1 VKLIDETI
9 TAFPRVW
16 SRSDDGVS
24 AQLHEEDHLK
34 PEPGNNKIVSY
45 PSNSFRQAC
54 TPVWYQAQAQ
64 TVCPSLLEKHPNVA
78 DEFCHHRSNMI
89 STLNSGVQLCHMHG
103 TPFKFRRTV
112 ELCPPRPQQ

>member
-1 VKLIDETI
+1 MNTIADLVKLVDETI

-45 PSNSFRQAC
+45 PSNTFRQVWLGLCPRLDRQASNSMRQLRLPLLLRLRPEQQEQATTC
-54 TPVWYQAQAQ
+54 CCYAVPALLRHLCGITTPVQ
-64 TVCPSLLEKHPNVA
+64 
-78 DEFCHHRSNMI
+78 
-89 STLNSGVQLCHMHG
+89 G
-103 TPFKFRRTV
+103 
-112 ELCPPRPQQ
+112 

>member
-1 VKLIDETI
+1 MIYDRMDLHGTRRLPEIAIHHSEVAELLPLRDADLVKLVDETI

-45 PSNSFRQAC
+45 PSNSFRQA
-54 TPVWYQAQAQ
+54 
-64 TVCPSLLEKHPNVA
+64 
-78 DEFCHHRSNMI
+78 
-89 STLNSGVQLCHMHG
+89 
-103 TPFKFRRTV
+103 
-112 ELCPPRPQQ
+112 RPAVGL

>member
-1 VKLIDETI
+1 MPPLLVADLVKLVDETI

-45 PSNSFRQAC
+45 PSNSFRQARL
-54 TPVWYQAQAQ
+54 
-64 TVCPSLLEKHPNVA
+64 TVGL
-78 DEFCHHRSNMI
+78 
-89 STLNSGVQLCHMHG
+89 
-103 TPFKFRRTV
+103 
-112 ELCPPRPQQ
+112 